1 MHLDL
6 QLTKIINIISYISIA
21 IGCGFFG
28 HFMKNIIR
36 HFSLKNN
43 EELVRK
49 IEIDENDERNVL
61 IAEKSK
67 ARAYDM
73 MIYMFAALI
82 LIFSLM
88 GINKLTIIFLV
99 VAFLS
104 MQVYALYW
112 RFAFEKKM

>member
-1 MHLDL
+1 
-6 QLTKIINIISYISIA
+6 
-21 IGCGFFG
+21 
-28 HFMKNIIR
+28 MKTIIR
-36 HFSLKNN
+36 HFYLKNN
-43 EELVRK
+43 EEPVRK
-49 IEIDENDERNVL
+49 IEIEENVERNIL

-67 ARAYDM
+67 ARAYDI
-73 MIYMFAALI
+73 MINIFAVLI

-104 MQVYALYW
+104 MQLYALYW

>member
-1 MHLDL
+1 
-6 QLTKIINIISYISIA
+6 
-21 IGCGFFG
+21 
-28 HFMKNIIR
+28 MKNIIR

>member
-1 MHLDL
+1 MYLLLSAVFCWTFYENYH
-6 QLTKIINIISYISIA
+6 QA
-21 IGCGFFG
+21 FF
-28 HFMKNIIR
+28 
-36 HFSLKNN
+36 SKNN
-43 EELVRK
+43 EEPVRK

-73 MIYMFAALI
+73 MIYMFAVLI

-88 GINKLTIIFLV
+88 GINRLAIIFLV
-99 VAFLS
+99 VTFLS

-112 RFAFEKKM
+112 RFTFEKKM

>member
-1 MHLDL
+1 
-6 QLTKIINIISYISIA
+6 
-21 IGCGFFG
+21 
-28 HFMKNIIR
+28 
-36 HFSLKNN
+36 
-43 EELVRK
+43 
-49 IEIDENDERNVL
+49 
-61 IAEKSK
+61 
-67 ARAYDM
+67 M